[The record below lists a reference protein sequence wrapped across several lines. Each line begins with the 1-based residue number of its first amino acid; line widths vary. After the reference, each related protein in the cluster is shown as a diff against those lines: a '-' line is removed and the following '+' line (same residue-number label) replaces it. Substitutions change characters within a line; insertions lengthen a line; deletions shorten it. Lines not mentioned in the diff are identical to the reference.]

1 MSYRHT
7 RAHNTLLIDGIGQ
20 PFSTKG
26 YGKVV
31 RMLGGQHIS
40 YCLGD
45 ASNAYSGI
53 SEYPMWIENF
63 RNAKIGQSAEN
74 GFGETPLKK
83 YRRHLFL
90 LHPDI
95 VVVYDELEAE
105 KPVCW
110 EWLLHSPVE
119 FRVDEKEN
127 KLTTTYPEKKFSSV
141 AQLFSHSSCS
151 ITQTNEFVVA
161 PDPKKFRKGRT
172 YPNQWHM
179 TASFE
184 KSSANRILT
193 IIRIQPDGT
202 TVPQLMRDGN
212 DFRVGDWEITAELD
226 TAKQADI
233 LIRNVE
239 NGALFSFGNQNL
251 QIEGRSY
258 QREQGSSLLYDEMDG
273 QWTVREMQDREP
285 QPTGATPEM

>member
-31 RMLGGQHIS
+31 RMLWATHS

-105 KPVCW
+105 
-110 EWLLHSPVE
+110 
-119 FRVDEKEN
+119 
-127 KLTTTYPEKKFSSV
+127 
-141 AQLFSHSSCS
+141 
-151 ITQTNEFVVA
+151 
-161 PDPKKFRKGRT
+161 
-172 YPNQWHM
+172 
-179 TASFE
+179 
-184 KSSANRILT
+184 NRC
-193 IIRIQPDGT
+193 
-202 TVPQLMRDGN
+202 VGN
-212 DFRVGDWEITAELD
+212 GCCI
-226 TAKQADI
+226 
-233 LIRNVE
+233 
-239 NGALFSFGNQNL
+239 
-251 QIEGRSY
+251 
-258 QREQGSSLLYDEMDG
+258 
-273 QWTVREMQDREP
+273 VR
-285 QPTGATPEM
+285 

>member
-1 MSYRHT
+1 
-7 RAHNTLLIDGIGQ
+7 
-20 PFSTKG
+20 
-26 YGKVV
+26 
-31 RMLGGQHIS
+31 
-40 YCLGD
+40 
-45 ASNAYSGI
+45 
-53 SEYPMWIENF
+53 
-63 RNAKIGQSAEN
+63 
-74 GFGETPLKK
+74 
-83 YRRHLFL
+83 
-90 LHPDI
+90 
-95 VVVYDELEAE
+95 
-105 KPVCW
+105 
-110 EWLLHSPVE
+110 
-119 FRVDEKEN
+119 
-127 KLTTTYPEKKFSSV
+127 
-141 AQLFSHSSCS
+141 
-151 ITQTNEFVVA
+151 
-161 PDPKKFRKGRT
+161 
-172 YPNQWHM
+172 M

>member
-1 MSYRHT
+1 M
-7 RAHNTLLIDGIGQ
+7 
-20 PFSTKG
+20 
-26 YGKVV
+26 
-31 RMLGGQHIS
+31 
-40 YCLGD
+40 
-45 ASNAYSGI
+45 
-53 SEYPMWIENF
+53 
-63 RNAKIGQSAEN
+63 
-74 GFGETPLKK
+74 
-83 YRRHLFL
+83 
-90 LHPDI
+90 
-95 VVVYDELEAE
+95 
-105 KPVCW
+105 
-110 EWLLHSPVE
+110 
-119 FRVDEKEN
+119 DEKEN